1 MLPVV
6 TTIVPV
12 VTFSVARCYLD
23 CRLLLPYS
31 DTRLTAVCCHSDS
44 RRLRCYHSPLAF
56 LSLTHRSL
64 SFHSTFSLAVNDR
77 MYRNTGAKASDL
89 KRKQRNDDGDEQQQR
104 PPLPLHANRA
114 RAAASPVSRASP
126 ITVLASLSAAASYS
140 LQDLNPPLPPS
151 APSSPTLSFSRPP
164 SPAPYQLSS
173 SSIPSAQL
181 CLSMLIDP
189 SPSPTPVSTT
199 PPPPPVNAVQPAL
212 SLIFVPPALP
222 VPDPVAAPLP
232 VVSVPGNLTLAEVIA
247 LCSACCSHD
256 EYKRIRPTGFARQKE
271 WRRFDMALRQR
282 MTKHPD
288 SWDAVL
294 QHVCEHKR
302 VR

>member
-12 VTFSVARCYLD
+12 VTFSVAPCYLD

-64 SFHSTFSLAVNDR
+64 SFHSAFSLAVNDR
-77 MYRNTGAKASDL
+77 MYRNTGTKASGL

-114 RAAASPVSRASP
+114 RAAASPVSPCVSYHCPRILVCCSTIFASESQP
-126 ITVLASLSAAASYS
+126 SISTIGALLAYTL
-140 LQDLNPPLPPS
+140 LPR
-151 APSSPTLSFSRPP
+151 PSSL
-164 SPAPYQLSS
+164 APYQLSNS
-173 SSIPSAQL
+173 PIPIAQL

-189 SPSPTPVSTT
+189 SPSPTTVSTT
-199 PPPPPVNAVQPAL
+199 PPPPPVDAVQPAD

-222 VPDPVAAPLP
+222 APDPVAAFLP
-232 VVSVPGNLTLAEVIA
+232 VVSVPDSLTLAEVIA

-271 WRRFDMALRQR
+271 WTRFDMALRQR

-294 QHVCEHKR
+294 QHVCQHKR